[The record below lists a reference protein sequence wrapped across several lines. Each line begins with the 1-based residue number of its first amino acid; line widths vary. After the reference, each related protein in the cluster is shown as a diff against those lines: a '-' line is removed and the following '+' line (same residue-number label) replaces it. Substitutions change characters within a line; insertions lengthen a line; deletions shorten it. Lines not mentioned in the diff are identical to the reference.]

1 MFMAWLPSP
10 TNHILEPQDPTI
22 SQCFYNIPYMEVKAL
37 SADIASLNFM
47 SKISEKEVNACLCC
61 EELRLKLHKAKLQIS
76 SYEE

>member
-1 MFMAWLPSP
+1 
-10 TNHILEPQDPTI
+10 
-22 SQCFYNIPYMEVKAL
+22 MEVKAL